1 MLWGGEDVPC
11 AIAHLMSIGKLGT
24 KENKEY
30 SKLLSEH
37 IEKNLGIAANHMY
50 IEFQDVKTTD
60 LGYDGTT
67 FHDILG

>member
-1 MLWGGEDVPC
+1 MMWGGEDVPC
-11 AIAHLMSIGKLGT
+11 AIASLMSIGKLGL

-30 SKLLSEH
+30 SKVLAKH
-37 IEKNLGIAANHMY
+37 VEKNLGIAANHMY
-50 IEFQDVKTTD
+50 IEFQDVKTAD